1 MTEELVEIPFQ
12 QLDSAILRA
21 LLEEFVT
28 RDGMDWDQSGCNL
41 DDKVA
46 QLMDQLK
53 ENKIRI
59 VHDLKSE
66 STNLIP
72 VDKVRAK

>member
-12 QLDSAILRA
+12 QLDPEILRA

-28 RDGMDWDQSGCNL
+28 RDGMDWDQAGCSL
-41 DDKVA
+41 DDKIA
-46 QLMDQLK
+46 QLMAQLK
-53 ENKIRI
+53 EKKIRI

-72 VDKVRAK
+72 VDKV

>member
-12 QLDSAILRA
+12 QLDAVILRA

-28 RDGMDWDQSGCNL
+28 RDGMDWEQAGCNL

-46 QLMDQLK
+46 QLMAQLK
-53 ENKIRI
+53 EKKIRI
-59 VHDLKSE
+59 VHDLNSE

-72 VDKVRAK
+72 VDKARFK

>member
-12 QLDSAILRA
+12 QLDPEILRA

-28 RDGMDWDQSGCNL
+28 RDGMDWDQAGCSL
-41 DDKVA
+41 DDKIA
-46 QLMDQLK
+46 QLMAQLK
-53 ENKIRI
+53 EKKICI

-72 VDKVRAK
+72 VDKV